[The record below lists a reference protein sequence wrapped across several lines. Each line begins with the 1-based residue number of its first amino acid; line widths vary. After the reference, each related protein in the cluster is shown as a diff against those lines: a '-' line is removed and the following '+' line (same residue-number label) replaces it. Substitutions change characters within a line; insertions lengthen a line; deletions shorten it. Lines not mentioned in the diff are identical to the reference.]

1 MSEENT
7 NIQVPAHIAKRIAS
21 RKQSDNKKSS
31 VMSAI
36 VQSDGF
42 AFPRISTRASRY
54 RLVEDGVETVVGITL
69 DVVIVGANP
78 KVSKVFYGRP
88 YDPNATDLRPDCYS
102 DDGVRPDP
110 SVSEPVHDNCAT
122 CPHNVLGSKITPS
135 GAKSKMCADQRHLAV
150 VAAADPS
157 GKVYGLTIPVSG
169 MKALREYFK
178 ELNNYGIMP
187 EEVVTQLGFDEE
199 ATFPKITFKRKGF
212 VPEKA
217 IPKIE
222 AMAETDM
229 VKAIVKAIPMSAVA
243 GLEAPK
249 SAGAITHEDE
259 KKAAPAPVADPWDEA
274 YEEEQE
280 EAPAP
285 KPKAAKPKP
294 TPVEPDPEP
303 VEENAEDVSD
313 IEKALDSMFDE

>member
-1 MSEENT
+1 MSEENLSM
-7 NIQVPAHIAKRIAS
+7 NVPAHIAKRIAD
-21 RKQSDNKKSS
+21 RKGSDNKKSS

-69 DVVIVGANP
+69 DVVIIGANP
-78 KVSKVFYGRP
+78 KVSKVFYGKP
-88 YDPNATDLRPDCYS
+88 YDPNATDMRPDCYS
-102 DDGVRPDP
+102 DDGIRPDS
-110 SVSEPVHDNCAT
+110 SVTAPVHDNCAT

-135 GAKSKMCADQRHLAV
+135 GAKSKLCADQRHLAV

-157 GKVYGLTIPVSG
+157 GKVYALTIPVSG

-187 EEVVTQLGFDEE
+187 EEVVTQLGFDED
-199 ATFPKITFKRKGF
+199 ATFPKITFKRKAF

-229 VKAIVKAIPMSAVA
+229 VKAVVKVLPMSAVA
-243 GLEAPK
+243 GLEGP
-249 SAGAITHEDE
+249 SNAGAITHEAE
-259 KKAAPAPVADPWDEA
+259 EAPAPAPKADPEADA
-274 YEEEQE
+274 YEEEE
-280 EAPAP
+280 AAPAP
-285 KPKAAKPKP
+285 KPKVAKPKP

-303 VEENAEDVSD
+303 VEEAAEDVSD